1 MEDVK
6 GQLMILTGF
15 LMAVGL
21 VILIMLIDSMIYSLS
36 SPATVDVSERRTIE
50 SLEYWINKSI
60 HDALINA
67 SETIEAQEILEI
79 NDTVI
84 EQANETLENETKTFI
99 GFFRSLEEYYGIEGR
114 LVNITADVEC
124 AAKNESGNLSLW
136 INTTVNLSYKDE
148 DLEFK
153 KILDISA
160 GRRI

>member
-1 MEDVK
+1 MR

-21 VILIMLIDSMIYSLS
+21 VIFVMLLNSMIYSLS

-67 SETIEAQEILEI
+67 SETIEAQGINNTSVAKAILE
-79 NDTVI
+79 D
-84 EQANETLENETKTFI
+84 ETKTFKR
-99 GFFRSLEEYYGIEGR
+99 FFRSLEEYYGIEGR

-153 KILDISA
+153 KILNISA

>member
-21 VILIMLIDSMIYSLS
+21 VIFVMLLNSMIYSLS

-67 SETIEAQEILEI
+67 SKTIEAQGINNTSVAQAILE
-79 NDTVI
+79 D
-84 EQANETLENETKTFI
+84 ETKTFI
-99 GFFRSLEEYYGIEGR
+99 RFFRALEEYYGIEGR

-153 KILDISA
+153 KILNISA